1 MGLGYGQVRT
11 DLPLTVIRH
20 SRNLGYG
27 GNQKAGYQW
36 AIEHGLDIVV
46 LLHGD
51 GQYAPEYLPQI
62 LEPLERDEA
71 DAVLG
76 SRMMERG
83 AARQGGMPRY
93 KYVGNRILTRVQ
105 NAVVGLDLSEW
116 HSGYRA
122 YSVAALRDV
131 PLASNSD
138 DFDFDTEVIIQLHEA
153 GKRIVEVPIPT
164 YYGDEICHVNG
175 MSYAVTSSSTPCAT
189 ACTRWGSGPASSP
202 SRAMPTS
209 SRPVPT
215 HPTAAYCPGCTAV
228 HRGGFWTSG
237 APTVGSASRS
247 GGSATR

>member
-1 MGLGYGQVRT
+1 VGLGYGQVRT
-11 DLPLTVIRH
+11 DLPLTVVRN

-27 GNQKAGYQW
+27 GNQKSGYQW

-62 LEPLERDEA
+62 LAPLERGQT

-83 AARQGGMPRY
+83 AARKGGMPRY

-105 NAVVGLDLSEW
+105 NA
-116 HSGYRA
+116 
-122 YSVAALRDV
+122 

-164 YYGDEICHVNG
+164 YYGDEISHVNG
-175 MSYAVTSSSTPCAT
+175 MSYARDVVVDSL
-189 ACTRWGSGPASSP
+189 RYRLHNMGFGSGELAFACDPYELKTA
-202 SRAMPTS
+202 R
-209 SRPVPT
+209 T
-215 HPTAAYCPGCTAV
+215 HPTAAYSPGCAAV
-228 HRGGFWTSG
+228 RRDGSSTSG
-237 APTVGSASRS
+237 VPTAGSVSRS